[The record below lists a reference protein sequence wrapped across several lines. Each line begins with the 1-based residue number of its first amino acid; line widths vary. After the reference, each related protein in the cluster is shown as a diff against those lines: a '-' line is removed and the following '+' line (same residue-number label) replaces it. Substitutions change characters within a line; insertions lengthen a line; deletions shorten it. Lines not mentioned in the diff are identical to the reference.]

1 MKKSIQI
8 PLTPEEKASL
18 RKRKIRVA
26 EVARLTR
33 EELVLLLEV
42 SPMRA
47 KEIHSYAT
55 LQQLPSIGI
64 RFVEDLHFMGIY
76 ALGELAGKD
85 PVALL
90 DQYERM
96 KGAWY
101 DPCLEDQFRLIVY
114 FANGGPETK
123 HWWDFT
129 NERKVFR
136 LKNGYPVDRPTI
148 GAHEL
153 IIRD

>member
-8 PLTPEEKASL
+8 PLTQAEKACL
-18 RKRKIRVA
+18 RKRKIRIA
-26 EVARLTR
+26 ELARLTQA
-33 EELVLLLEV
+33 EITFMLEV
-42 SPMRA
+42 NPMRA
-47 KEIHSYAT
+47 KEIHSFAT

-76 ALGELAGKD
+76 CLEELRDKD

-114 FANGGPETK
+114 FAKGGPETK

-129 NERKVFR
+129 NERKEFR
-136 LKNGYPVDRPTI
+136 LANGYPADRPKI
-148 GAHEL
+148 AAHAL
-153 IIRD
+153 

>member
-1 MKKSIQI
+1 MTQ
-8 PLTPEEKASL
+8 EEKACL
-18 RKRKIRVA
+18 RKRKIRIA
-26 EVARLTR
+26 EVVRLTQA
-33 EELVLLLEV
+33 EIVLLLEV

-47 KEIHSYAT
+47 KEIHSFAT

-76 ALGELAGKD
+76 CLEELRGKN

-114 FANGGPETK
+114 FANGGALTK
-123 HWWDFT
+123 QWWDFT
-129 NERKVFR
+129 DARKAFR
-136 LKNGYPVDRPTI
+136 IKNGYPLDRPKI
-148 GAHEL
+148 GAHTL
-153 IIRD
+153 

>member
-1 MKKSIQI
+1 MVKKSIQI
-8 PLTPEEKASL
+8 PLTQEEKACL

-26 EVARLTR
+26 EIARLTQD
-33 EELVLLLEV
+33 EIALMMSV
-42 SPMRA
+42 SLIRA
-47 KEIHSYAT
+47 KEIHSFAT

-76 ALGELAGKD
+76 SLEELRGKD

-123 HWWDFT
+123 QWWDFT
-129 NERKVFR
+129 NERKEFR
-136 LKNGYPVDRPTI
+136 LANGYPADRPKL
-148 GAHEL
+148 GAHQL
-153 IIRD
+153 IN